1 MDGHQHCAKCQA
13 ALGVS
18 VTCRMPFASCG
29 SGHIST
35 PLCFAELRTLT
46 SSVAPHLQNTNLE
59 DVVGTN
65 LGVKF
70 LEADP
75 ETGRMV
81 FSARR
86 AQIFKQ
92 IGALSVSCWAT
103 LELGMLPH
111 LTSAA
116 LPGH

>member
-1 MDGHQHCAKCQA
+1 MSGHQY
-13 ALGVS
+13 
-18 VTCRMPFASCG
+18 T
-29 SGHIST
+29 GHFSKPRADISLSI
-35 PLCFAELRTLT
+35 PLH
-46 SSVAPHLQNTNLE
+46 VQNTNLE

-65 LGVKF
+65 LRVKF

-92 IGALSVSCWAT
+92 IGALSVSAGLAKQWRCCCT
-103 LELGMLPH
+103 TP
-111 LTSAA
+111 SAA
-116 LPGH
+116 LPGNPVCTSVTCVVPSRVRPPA